1 MSSDALRAMSER
13 PAYAD
18 FEPGAD
24 SPLFDIHSPAGIRD
38 FLFEP
43 DGRVQHVV
51 ERHLYGKML
60 VDIVCSHE
68 VESTQRH
75 LLHIAQSHDTYSM
88 DSRSLK
94 VVKEGQTEARTVPEL
109 RRIADIGIRKVR

>member
-24 SPLFDIHSPAGIRD
+24 SPLFDIHCPAGIRD

-68 VESTQRH
+68 VESIQRH
-75 LLHIAQSHDTYSM
+75 LLHIAEPHDTYSM

-109 RRIADIGIRKVR
+109 RRITDVCVRKVR

>member
-13 PAYAD
+13 ITYTY
-18 FEPGAD
+18 FEAGAD

-43 DGRVQHVV
+43 DGRIQHVV
-51 ERHLYGKML
+51 ERHLHREML
-60 VDIVCSHE
+60 VDIVCSHK
-68 VESTQRH
+68 VESIQRH
-75 LLHIAQSHDTYSM
+75 LPHIAEPHDAYRM

-94 VVKEGQTEARTVPEL
+94 VVKEGQTEA
-109 RRIADIGIRKVR
+109 